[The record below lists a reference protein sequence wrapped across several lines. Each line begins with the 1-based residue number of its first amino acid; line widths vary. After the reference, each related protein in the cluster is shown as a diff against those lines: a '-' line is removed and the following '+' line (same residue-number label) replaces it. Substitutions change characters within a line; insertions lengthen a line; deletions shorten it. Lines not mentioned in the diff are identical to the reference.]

1 MAERPILFSAPMVR
15 ALLAG
20 RKTQTRRVIKDAPAG
35 EWFAD
40 RVGPAEWR
48 WVAPEGRPTMPI
60 RLPYAPGDRLWVRE
74 AWQTSPA
81 YEDLAPSD
89 LSEECP
95 ILYLADGWMQDWGQF
110 ADQHDVRRGRKRA
123 AMHMPRWASRLILL
137 VTDVRV
143 RRLQDLTEAEA
154 EGVWSWV
161 PEHLARVRAD
171 LGNPSADLEFTDAR
185 AAFRCLWDSLNG
197 KRPGCAWDENPW
209 VAAYTFSVERRA

>member
-1 MAERPILFSAPMVR
+1 MADRPIIFSAPMVR

-20 RKTQTRRVIKDAPAG
+20 RKTQTRRVIKDAPYG

-40 RVGPAEWR
+40 RDGPGDWR

-95 ILYLADGWMQDWGQF
+95 ILYLADGWMQDWGMF
-110 ADQHDVRRGRKRA
+110 ADQHDVRRGRKRVG
-123 AMHMPRWASRLILL
+123 MHMPRWASRLTLL
-137 VTDVRV
+137 VAEVRV
-143 RRLQDLTEAEA
+143 RRVQSITGTDAKA
-154 EGVWSWV
+154 EGITAFPRDPSDPCWGVSRDG
-161 PEHLARVRAD
+161 PMGE
-171 LGNPSADLEFTDAR
+171 NPRD
-185 AAFRCLWDSLNG
+185 AFRDLWDSLNG
-197 KRPGCAWDENPW
+197 KRAGASWDENPW
-209 VAAYTFSVERRA
+209 VVAYTFSVERSG